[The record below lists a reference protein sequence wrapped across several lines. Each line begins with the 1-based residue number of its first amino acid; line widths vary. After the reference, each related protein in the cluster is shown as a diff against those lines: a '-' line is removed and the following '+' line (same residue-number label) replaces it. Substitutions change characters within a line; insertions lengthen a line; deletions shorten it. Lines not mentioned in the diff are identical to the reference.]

1 MSNVAATLDQRL
13 TPSQLRLARLAGEES
28 ERLHAE
34 LFLVGGTVR
43 DMFLGVAPR
52 DLDLCFAGD
61 PDDIP
66 SRIAP
71 ALDARIVSRSQFGTF
86 KLETGKLDAGREV
99 IDVAMARRETYE
111 RPGALPTVAPGSIDD
126 DLARRDFSINAM
138 AVGLTPVAWGEL
150 LDPFGGRDD
159 VNSRVVR
166 VLHGESFV
174 GDPTRILRAVR
185 YAARLGFRLDTD
197 TEGFIRR
204 DLEYIRTLS
213 GDRVRHELERIF
225 HEDRAVSVLELAQ
238 GLGVLR
244 AIYPPLAL
252 SDTIRDRLREIEV
265 EQTMESNLVLL
276 SALAASVPAAD
287 LAGLIARLN
296 MSARWAGVVRD
307 TGSVRDAFR
316 HLAAPDIRP
325 SQLHALLRK
334 LDPVAIEGCTLIT
347 DDPVVA
353 ERLGRFQSELRA
365 VETLLD
371 GDDLLALGLE
381 EGPLVGELLDDL
393 LAAKLDGQLVTAEDE
408 REFVARRISRSDG

>member
-1 MSNVAATLDQRL
+1 MSNVASTLDQFL

-28 ERLHAE
+28 ERVQAD
-34 LFLVGGTVR
+34 LFLAGGTVR
-43 DMFLGVAPR
+43 DLFLGAAPH
-52 DLDLCFAGD
+52 DLDLSFVGD
-61 PDDIP
+61 PDDVP

-71 ALDARIVSRSQFGTF
+71 ALDARIVARSQFGTF
-86 KLETGKLDAGREV
+86 KLEIGKLDAEREV

-111 RPGALPTVAPGSIDD
+111 HPGALPTVAPGSIDD

-138 AVGLTPVAWGEL
+138 AVGLTPAAWGEL

-166 VLHGESFV
+166 VLHAESFV
-174 GDPTRILRAVR
+174 DDPTRILRAVR
-185 YAARLGFRLDTD
+185 YAARLGYRLDAD
-197 TEGFIRR
+197 TEGLIHR
-204 DLEYIRTLS
+204 DLEYVRTLS

-225 HEDRAVSVLELAQ
+225 REDRAMSVLELAQ

-252 SDTIRDRLREIEV
+252 IDTIRDRLREIHV
-265 EQTMESNLVLL
+265 EQTVENDLVLL
-276 SALAASVPAAD
+276 SALTGGVPGAE

-307 TGSVRDAFR
+307 TGSVRDAFQ
-316 HLAAPDIRP
+316 HLAAPGIRP
-325 SQLHALLRK
+325 SRLHALLRK
-334 LDPVAIEGCTLIT
+334 MDPAAIEGSILIT
-347 DDPVVA
+347 DDPVVV
-353 ERLGRFQSELRA
+353 ESLGRFQSELRA

-381 EGPLVGELLDDL
+381 EGPLVGQLLDDL

-408 REFVARRISRSDG
+408 REFVIRRISGSDG

>member
-1 MSNVAATLDQRL
+1 M
-13 TPSQLRLARLAGEES
+13 ARLAGEES
-28 ERLHAE
+28 ERLQAE

-43 DMFLGVAPR
+43 DLFLGAAPR
-52 DLDLCFAGD
+52 DLDLSFVGD
-61 PDDIP
+61 RDDVP
-66 SRIAP
+66 ARITP
-71 ALDARIVSRSQFGTF
+71 ALDARIASRSQFGTF
-86 KLETGKLDAGREV
+86 KLEIGKPEAGREV

-138 AVGLTPVAWGEL
+138 AVCLTPVAWGEL

-174 GDPTRILRAVR
+174 DDPTRILRAVR
-185 YAARLGFRLDTD
+185 YAARLGFRLDAD
-197 TEGFIRR
+197 TEGFVRR
-204 DLEYIRTLS
+204 DLEHIRTLS

-225 HEDRAVSVLELAQ
+225 REERAVSVLELAQ
-238 GLGVLR
+238 GLGALH

-252 SDTIRDRLREIEV
+252 SDTIRDRLSEIQGERTV
-265 EQTMESNLVLL
+265 ESDLVLL
-276 SALAASVPAAD
+276 SALTASVPAAE

-296 MSARWAGVVRD
+296 MNARWAGVVRD
-307 TGSVRDAFR
+307 TGSVQDAFQ

-334 LDPVAIEGCTLIT
+334 MDPAAIQGCTLIT

-353 ERLGRFQSELRA
+353 ERLGRFWSELRA
-365 VETLLD
+365 VETILD

-408 REFVARRISRSDG
+408 REFVARRISGIDG